1 MSDAPGAAATVAAAV
16 DAVRQLENLNI
27 QRKSKR

>member
-16 DAVRQLENLNI
+16 DAVRQLEI
-27 QRKSKR
+27 SIYKEK